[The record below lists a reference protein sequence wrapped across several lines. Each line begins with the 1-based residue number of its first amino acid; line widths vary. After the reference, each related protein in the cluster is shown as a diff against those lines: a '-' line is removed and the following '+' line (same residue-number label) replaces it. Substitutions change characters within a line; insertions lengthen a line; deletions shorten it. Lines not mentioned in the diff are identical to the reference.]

1 MVWSGYLC
9 VSPRPAGSYFDT
21 FADETSPHPMTA
33 ETANTQALTLC
44 QALRR
49 HNPISPPAHGVG
61 TVVIAV
67 SQIGNR
73 EVK

>member
-1 MVWSGYLC
+1 MVWSGYLWC
-9 VSPRPAGSYFDT
+9 GDPRSAGIFFHT
-21 FADETSPHPMTA
+21 VTDEASAHPMTA
-33 ETANTQALTLC
+33 ETTNTQALTLC
-44 QALRR
+44 QALCR
-49 HNPISPPAHGVG
+49 HNPISPHGVG